1 MWQPSTGRYIQG
13 FQHNESQVNSLAFTN
28 DGHYLAAAG
37 YGKIRIYDVYGG
49 ASPLVVISEFTK
61 NVNAIG
67 HNASGTWMFAGGE
80 DKAAKIL
87 DCRAGGSGS
96 PYVTGTRQ
104 CGSSINSMALH
115 PNQLEILFSTDKGEV
130 YVWDLRNGR
139 TAVLCPDAREGPI
152 HSIGINA
159 EGTSLAAANTAG
171 SIIVWSLGGNS
182 AFKHTEKHRGKV
194 HTSYALKV
202 EFSPDSTLLATC
214 GADGKVNL
222 LKTADFSVTSSLQ
235 ASSSTGRHWAWDCAF
250 SADSRFLL
258 TASSDGVA
266 RLWDLETN
274 EVRLEYKGHQR
285 AITCLAF
292 RDQSLAD

>member
-1 MWQPSTGRYIQG
+1 LFDLTLCLMGSYQLTIYP
-13 FQHNESQVNSLAFTN
+13 HQVNSLAFTN

-61 NVNAIG
+61 NVNAVG
-67 HNASGTWMFAGGE
+67 HNAAGTWMFAGGE
-80 DKAAKIL
+80 DKSAKIL

-104 CGSSINSMALH
+104 
-115 PNQLEILFSTDKGEV
+115 ILFSTDKGEV

-139 TAVLCPDAREGPI
+139 AAVLCSDAREGPI
-152 HSIGINA
+152 HSIGINV

-182 AFKHTEKHRGKV
+182 AFKHTEKHRSKV
-194 HTSYALKV
+194 HSSYALKV

-222 LKTADFSVTSSLQ
+222 LKTADFSVTNSLQ
-235 ASSSTGRHWAWDCAF
+235 ASSNTGRHWAWDCAF